1 MTAVKTPD
9 ADKPVGAGGIS
20 KLPPGSSSPGGSMSL
35 AKLPLFL
42 TFIMPESD
50 NSRKVTALSNGSPR
64 CPSLTSKASFME
76 SRAIF
81 SSLSVFGGM
90 FLRAGNFVLLGIT
103 LP

>member
-20 KLPPGSSSPGGSMSL
+20 KLPPGGPSSSPGGSMSL
-35 AKLPLFL
+35 VWPPLFL
-42 TFIMPESD
+42 TFTMPESD

-64 CPSLTSKASFME
+64 LPSLTSKASFIE
-76 SRAIF
+76 SRASL

-90 FLRAGNFVLLGIT
+90 FLRAGNLVAIRR
-103 LP
+103 P